1 MVQQPETTQRLVG
14 HSGNRSGAVTR
25 VHWHVALTHFP
36 ISLFGTAFLFQVLH
50 LFMFQDAF
58 EVSTTVCVLA
68 GAASLVPATV
78 SGWFTWKRHYHGAS
92 TRLFRRKIALAFS
105 MLGVGIALAV
115 WRLTLYS
122 LGADAA
128 QVEHYAFF
136 FFTACLIAG
145 AIAEGYYGGRL
156 SHK

>member
-1 MVQQPETTQRLVG
+1 M
-14 HSGNRSGAVTR
+14 
-25 VHWHVALTHFP
+25 HWHVALTHFP

-50 LFMFQDAF
+50 LFMYQDAF

-68 GAASLVPATV
+68 GSASLVPATV

-92 TRLFRRKIALAFS
+92 TRLFRRKIELAFS
-105 MLGVGIALAV
+105 MLGVSTALAA

-122 LGADAA
+122 LGRDLA

-136 FFTACLIAG
+136 FFTAYLIA
-145 AIAEGYYGGRL
+145 AAVAEGYYGGRL